1 MKKVLKRIL
10 TALIGIP
17 IVAGA
22 IVQGGALF
30 ALLAMILSM
39 GAWIELKKMLEKNEI
54 KLLPVGLGANMIVL
68 FVTWQFGLQGLAA
81 GITVTF
87 LSLFVATLSLHK
99 DPAWFEKINYTFW
112 GFFYTGVLPAHF
124 ILLREFLPNFILTTG
139 YGNYTFGELVL
150 WLVLLGTWASD
161 TFAYFFG
168 ITLGKHKMCPTISP
182 KKSWE
187 GAVAG
192 FIGCLATIVYLGNNF
207 LQMQYQLLIAIG
219 LIVAFFAPIGDLLE
233 SVLKRKLQVKDSG
246 NFFPG
251 HGGILDRLDS
261 LIIVL
266 PLIYYLVLLA

>member
-1 MKKVLKRIL
+1 MLKRIL

-112 GFFYTGVLPAHF
+112 GFFYIEALN
-124 ILLREFLPNFILTTG
+124 RYEF
-139 YGNYTFGELVL
+139 
-150 WLVLLGTWASD
+150 D
-161 TFAYFFG
+161 
-168 ITLGKHKMCPTISP
+168 
-182 KKSWE
+182 
-187 GAVAG
+187 
-192 FIGCLATIVYLGNNF
+192 
-207 LQMQYQLLIAIG
+207 Q
-219 LIVAFFAPIGDLLE
+219 
-233 SVLKRKLQVKDSG
+233 
-246 NFFPG
+246 
-251 HGGILDRLDS
+251 
-261 LIIVL
+261 
-266 PLIYYLVLLA
+266 

>member
-1 MKKVLKRIL
+1 MLKRIL

-112 GFFYTGVLPAHF
+112 GFFYTGVLPTHF
-124 ILLREFLPNFILTTG
+124 ILLREFLPNFILTTS

>member
-1 MKKVLKRIL
+1 MLKRIL

-22 IVQGGALF
+22 IIQGGALF
-30 ALLAMILSM
+30 ALLVMILSM

-54 KLLPVGLGANMIVL
+54 FLLPVGLGINLIII
-68 FVTWQFGLQGLAA
+68 FITWQFALQGLAA
-81 GITVTF
+81 GVLITF
-87 LSLFVATLSLHK
+87 ISLFVATLVIHK
-99 DPAWFEKINYTFW
+99 DQNWLEKISYTFW
-112 GFFYTGVLPAHF
+112 AFFYTGVLPAHF
-124 ILLREFLPNFILTTG
+124 ILLREFLPNFILTTS
-139 YGNYTFGELVL
+139 YGNYAFGELLL

-168 ITLGKHKMCPTISP
+168 VALGKHKMCPAISP

-192 FIGCLATIVYLGNNF
+192 FIGCLVTIVYLGNNF
-207 LQMQYQLLIAIG
+207 LQMQYQLLFAIG

-266 PLIYYLVLLA
+266 PLVYYLVLLA